1 MTDLSVQYTMDS
13 GAIHVLGRY
22 HKIKADMA
30 APHEVVRG
38 GYPTATTA
46 VEMKVSGGELVG
58 TWNDAN
64 DDEQNVLWKVGN
76 DAWVRATSLRNSMS
90 LNVLVDGPNGW
101 EQCHALLDQ
110 ITESLPLLE
119 KPPDGTVN
127 MDFWYWGGMSAN
139 SRTRRLVVPKW
150 DEIKGNYASKAREA
164 LSDLME
170 LRPANIETGRIML
183 LHGPA
188 GTGKTTA
195 IRALA
200 DAWKSWCDLVYVV
213 DADDMFMRGG
223 YLMQVLL
230 DEAIG
235 DRWRLVIVEDAE
247 EFLTPDAKKNVGQ
260 AISRLLN
267 LGDGMIGQGLNVL
280 VLMTTNAPVVKL
292 HEAIM
297 RPGRCIANI
306 EVPRMSASEASQW
319 SEGNVR
325 GEATLAE
332 LFEAQRHSQI
342 GSGISDARAGVYL

>member
-1 MTDLSVQYTMDS
+1 MTNLSVRYTMND

-22 HKIKADMA
+22 HQIKAEMS
-30 APHEVVRG
+30 APHEVMRKR
-38 GYPTATTA
+38 YPTATTA

-58 TWNDAN
+58 TWNDVS
-64 DDEQNVLWKVGN
+64 DDEQSVLWKVGA
-76 DAWVRATSLRNSMS
+76 DAWVQANSLWNNMS
-90 LNVLVDGPNGW
+90 LYVLVDDSNGW
-101 EQCHALLDQ
+101 ERCHALLDQ
-110 ITESLPLLE
+110 IIESLPILE

-127 MDFWYWGGMSAN
+127 MEFWYWAGTAAC
-139 SRTRRLVVPKW
+139 SRTRGIVVPKW
-150 DEIKGNYASKAREA
+150 DDIKGNYASKSREA
-164 LSDLME
+164 LSHLME
-170 LRPANIETGRIML
+170 LRPASIETGRIML

-230 DEAIG
+230 SEAIG

-260 AISRLLN
+260 AIARLLN

-280 VLMTTNAPVVKL
+280 VLMTTNAPIVKL

-319 SEGNVR
+319 SEGNVH

-332 LFEAQRHSQI
+332 LFEAQRQSQI